1 MIAVADKMVKSPLIA
16 LESICF
22 AYPRGTVVLDRL
34 DFQLHPGE
42 RIGLVAPN
50 GSGKT
55 TVFHVIMGLLKPTD
69 GTVRLFGQPMADEKD
84 FAAFRHR
91 IGLLFQDPDD
101 QLFCPT
107 VLDDV
112 AFGPLNLGR
121 SKEEAAALSRRVLSF
136 LGLEGFE
143 DRVTF
148 KLSGGE
154 KRLVSLAAVLAL
166 EPEVLLLDEPTA
178 GLDQKTKARLVQVLN
193 ALNLPGVVISH
204 EYDFLEAT
212 TNRIYSMEA
221 GRILLDEEIHLH
233 RHEHAHRLGRR
244 PHAHA

>member
-1 MIAVADKMVKSPLIA
+1 MPEPALIE
-16 LESICF
+16 LNGICF
-22 AYPRGTVVLDRL
+22 AYPHGPAILDHL
-34 DFQLHPGE
+34 DFTLTAGQ

-55 TVFHVIMGLLKPTD
+55 TLFHVIMGLLKPTA
-69 GTVRLFGQPMADEKD
+69 GTVRLFGRPMTGEKD
-84 FAAFRHR
+84 FAGVRHR

-121 SKEEAAALSRRVLSF
+121 SRTEAARISRQVLSF

-143 DRVTF
+143 ERVTF

-166 EPEVLLLDEPTA
+166 EPQALLLDEPTS
-178 GLDQKTKARLVQVLN
+178 GLDERTRRRLIEVLI
-193 ALNLPGVVISH
+193 ALGLPSVVISH
-204 EYDFLEAT
+204 EYDFLQAT
-212 TNRIYSMEA
+212 SDRIYTMEA
-221 GRILLDEEIHLH
+221 GRILLDEEIQVH

-244 PHAHA
+244 PHEHA